1 MNRRVIAVLVPC
13 LFAALTVAFVGF
25 GSSTAADDQAEEQ
38 TEHDRWMASKL
49 NSAQQIFEDL
59 TRGNFERLEGN
70 ARRMQVINLLEQW
83 ARDEEFERMSDYA
96 GQLNAFEFSIKE
108 LVRHAG
114 DQNSA
119 GALQA
124 YQDMT
129 ASCVRCHELI
139 RDGDG
144 N

>member
-1 MNRRVIAVLVPC
+1 MNRRVIAILAAC
-13 LFAALTVAFVGF
+13 LIVTLTFAFSGYGNPT
-25 GSSTAADDQAEEQ
+25 TADDQAVEQ

-49 NSAQQIFEDL
+49 NSAQEIFEDL
-59 TRGNFERLEGN
+59 MRGNFEELEGN

-83 ARDEEFERMSDYA
+83 ARDEDFERMSDYV

-114 DQNSA
+114 DQNTA

-129 ASCVRCHELI
+129 ASCVQCHELI
-139 RDGDG
+139 RDSGS